1 MPTYLILL
9 GFVAGGVV
17 RGIIVGL
24 LVMLTSL
31 FFTEITIQNIP
42 LTLFVVVMTAFLFSI
57 AGFLNALFADNFD
70 DINIVPTFILTPL
83 IYLGGVFYSV
93 ELLSNTWQIVS
104 KANPLLYMV
113 NAFRYGML
121 GVSDINVT
129 YAISMILLFIVV
141 FYFVALHL
149 LKKGVGIRS

>member
-1 MPTYLILL
+1 
-9 GFVAGGVV
+9 
-17 RGIIVGL
+17 
-24 LVMLTSL
+24 
-31 FFTEITIQNIP
+31 
-42 LTLFVVVMTAFLFSI
+42 MTAFLFSI

-113 NAFRYGML
+113 NAFRYGMI
-121 GVSDINVT
+121 GVSDINVQF
-129 YAISMILLFIVV
+129 ALLMITFFILI
-141 FYFVALHL
+141 FFTLAYYL
-149 LKKGVGIRS
+149 LKKGYGIRT

>member
-1 MPTYLILL
+1 
-9 GFVAGGVV
+9 
-17 RGIIVGL
+17 
-24 LVMLTSL
+24 
-31 FFTEITIQNIP
+31 
-42 LTLFVVVMTAFLFSI
+42 MTAFLFSI

-113 NAFRYGML
+113 NAFRYGMI
-121 GVSDINVT
+121 GVSDINVQF
-129 YAISMILLFIVV
+129 ALLMIIIFIIAFFLLA
-141 FYFVALHL
+141 YYL
-149 LKKGVGIRS
+149 LKKGYGIRS